1 MRPQMFVRKTPVRV
15 SRRPSP
21 KPPADH
27 KPSAISPALFYGSFA
42 ALLCTNVLTLVCFL
56 MAPDIAA
63 LVNGQNEVVLSAYK
77 DRIAQLRLEVDRLH
91 SRQYAQAGD
100 INLQLQELTQQQEV
114 LLEQHQYV
122 RQLAQK
128 AAELGIET
136 AAAAP
141 SEAPAGPPL
150 VSSLAGASDRPA
162 DTIAATGAAVNAM
175 MIESRLALAAIT
187 EEASSATDDIL
198 GVLKGIGIRPQ
209 MPADGEA
216 VGGPLLPPVEGPDS
230 LSIVDDANAV
240 AAALARLKAA
250 RGAIEAAP
258 VHLPLAGNP
267 RMSSGFGNRK
277 DPFSRRKA
285 FHSGLDFPAPSGTTV
300 LSAGEGTVSF
310 VGQKS
315 GYGNVVEISHSSGLV
330 TRYAHLSAFIVKEGQ
345 QVTAGSPIARVGSTG
360 RSTGPHLHFEV
371 RRRDEAADPKRFIN
385 AGKQLVRYL

>member
-1 MRPQMFVRKTPVRV
+1 MRPQSFVRKGPVRV

-21 KPPADH
+21 KALADH

-42 ALLCTNVLTLVCFL
+42 TLLCTNVLTLVCFL

-63 LVNGQNEVVLSAYK
+63 LVNGQNEVVLSAYE
-77 DRIAQLRLEVDRLH
+77 DRISQLRLEVDRLH

-141 SEAPAGPPL
+141 AEEAAGPPL
-150 VSSLAGASDRPA
+150 VSALAGASDRPA
-162 DTIAATGAAVNAM
+162 DAIAATAAAVNAM

-187 EEASSATDDIL
+187 EKASSATNDIL

-209 MPADGEA
+209 MPAGEDA
-216 VGGPLLPPVEGPDS
+216 VGGPLLPPIEGPDS

-240 AAALARLKAA
+240 AAALSRLKAA
-250 RGAIEAAP
+250 RGAVEAAP

-267 RMSSGFGNRK
+267 RMSSGFGNRN

-300 LSAGEGTVSF
+300 LAAGEGTVSF

-315 GYGNVVEISHSSGLV
+315 GYGNVVEVSHSSGLI
-330 TRYAHLSAFIVKEGQ
+330 TSYAHLSGFLVKEGQ
-345 QVTAGSPIARVGSTG
+345 QVSAGSPIARVGSTG

-371 RRRDEAADPKRFIN
+371 RRNDKAADPKRFIN

>member
-1 MRPQMFVRKTPVRV
+1 MRPQLSVRKTPVRV

-21 KPPADH
+21 KANADH
-27 KPSAISPALFYGSFA
+27 KIAAVSPALFYGTFA
-42 ALLCTNVLTLVCFL
+42 TLLCTNVLTLVCFL

-63 LVNGQNEVVLSAYK
+63 LVNGQNDVVLSAYE
-77 DRIAQLRLEVDRLH
+77 DRISQLRVEVDRLH

-136 AAAAP
+136 AAV
-141 SEAPAGPPL
+141 APAEIAAGAPL
-150 VSSLAGASDRPA
+150 VSSLEGASDSPRDA
-162 DTIAATGAAVNAM
+162 ITATGAAVHAM
-175 MIESRLALAAIT
+175 MLESRLALAAIT
-187 EEASSATDDIL
+187 EEAASATDDIL
-198 GVLKGIGIRPQ
+198 GVLKGIGIQPQ
-209 MPADGEA
+209 MPTDEDA
-216 VGGPLLPPVEGPDS
+216 VGGPLLPPTEGPNS

-250 RGAIEAAP
+250 RGAVEAAP

-315 GYGNVVEISHSSGLV
+315 GYGNVVEVSHGGGLV
-330 TRYAHLSAFIVKEGQ
+330 TRYAHLSAFLVKEGQ
-345 QVTAGSPIARVGSTG
+345 EVSAGSPIARVGSTG